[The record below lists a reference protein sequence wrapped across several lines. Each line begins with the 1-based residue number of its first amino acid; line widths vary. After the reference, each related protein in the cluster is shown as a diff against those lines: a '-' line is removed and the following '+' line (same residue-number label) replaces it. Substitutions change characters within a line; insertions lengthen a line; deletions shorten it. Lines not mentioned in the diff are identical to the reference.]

1 MPTSVNVN
9 QAKTHFSKLLA
20 RVEADEEI
28 IISKAGRPIAKIVPF
43 QSKREPR
50 HPGTG
55 KGKLWIADDFDADL
69 PEEIIESFYE
79 ERQSAKD
86 STSRTI

>member
-1 MPTSVNVN
+1 MPTSINMH

-20 RVEADEEI
+20 RVEAGEEI
-28 IISKAGRPIAKIVPF
+28 IITKAGRPIAKIVPI
-43 QSKREPR
+43 QSERKPR

-79 ERQSAKD
+79 ERL
-86 STSRTI
+86 STNDFT